1 MRLRINIIGLC
12 LLSMFI
18 VILGSIL
25 IMPLFGDG
33 NTAPTEIN
41 IDAAAATGEESGI
54 PGSGSLGEALSR
66 SKPTSSEDTGP

>member
-1 MRLRINIIGLC
+1 MPHRINIIGLC

-41 IDAAAATGEESGI
+41 IDAVAATREQ
-54 PGSGSLGEALSR
+54 
-66 SKPTSSEDTGP
+66 